1 MGQVVENGINLVY
14 QLLDQEDGTS
24 GHKRGMVKQMGT
36 LKYQQI
42 FEELK
47 TDILSGRYRW
57 GQKLP
62 SEAAL
67 MKRAGVSRITVVR
80 ALRELQHAGLVER
93 IAGSGTFARDSASL
107 ETRAFLFGLLIPELG
122 TTEIFAP
129 ICRAIASAP
138 AAKLHALLWG
148 NAGAASTSKQA
159 LSLLEQFIS
168 RSVDGVF
175 FAPLEFG
182 ADADRINH
190 RILRQ
195 LRKAQIATVLLDRR
209 VSRLSSRDRAD
220 ITGINHRHAAYMATE
235 HLLTTGCRKLCFVT
249 SRSASSSV
257 TDRHAGFQQAI
268 ADSGFATASTAH
280 FDLET
285 DTTALRRWVRFGKPL
300 GTVCVNDQVAGRV
313 LHLAMLWKLIVPDD
327 LRLTGID
334 DVGYASILPVPLTT
348 VKQPIEQIGQTALQ
362 LMLER
367 IYSPDRPT
375 REVLLDGELIVR
387 ESSVLHPT
395 ASHIGQRTEDRIQR

>member
-24 GHKRGMVKQMGT
+24 GHKRGMVKQMGM

-47 TDILSGRYRW
+47 TDILSGRYRR

>member
-1 MGQVVENGINLVY
+1 
-14 QLLDQEDGTS
+14 
-24 GHKRGMVKQMGT
+24 VKEMGT
-36 LKYQQI
+36 PKYQRI

-47 TDILSGRYRW
+47 TEIASGRYRH
-57 GQKLP
+57 GQKIP

-67 MKRAGVSRITVVR
+67 MNRTGMSRITVVR
-80 ALRELQHAGLVER
+80 ALRELQQAGLVER
-93 IAGSGTFARDSASL
+93 IAGSGTFARDAASL
-107 ETRAFLFGLLIPELG
+107 ESRAFLFGLLIPELG

-138 AAKLHALLWG
+138 AAKPHALLWG
-148 NAGAASTSKQA
+148 NGGAASTAKQA

-182 ADADRINH
+182 TDADKINH
-190 RILRQ
+190 RILRR
-195 LRKAQIATVLLDRR
+195 LRKAKIATVLLDRR

-220 ITGINHRHAAYMATE
+220 ITGLNHRHAVYVITE
-235 HLLTTGCRKLCFVT
+235 HLLNTGCRKLCFIT
-249 SRSASSSV
+249 SRSISSSV
-257 TDRHAGFQQAI
+257 VDRQAGFQQAI
-268 ADSGFATASTAH
+268 ADSGLKGVSAVH

-285 DTTALRRWVRFGKPL
+285 DSMAFRRWVRSGKSL
-300 GTVCVNDQVAGRV
+300 GVICVNDQVAGRV
-313 LHLAMLWKLIVPDD
+313 LHLVTLWKLSVPED
-327 LRLTGID
+327 LHLTGID

-367 IYSPDRPT
+367 IHSPDRPT

-387 ESSVLHPT
+387 KSSE
-395 ASHIGQRTEDRIQR
+395 GDRVVFPLAQHAEEEAVRR

>member
-1 MGQVVENGINLVY
+1 
-14 QLLDQEDGTS
+14 
-24 GHKRGMVKQMGT
+24 MVRLMGT
-36 LKYQQI
+36 LKYRQL

-47 TDILSGRYRW
+47 TDIICGRYRH

-62 SEAAL
+62 SEAGL
-67 MKRAGVSRITVVR
+67 IKRTGMSRITVIR
-80 ALRELQHAGLVER
+80 ALRELQQAGLIER
-93 IAGSGTFARDSASL
+93 VAGSGTFARGAASL

-138 AAKLHALLWG
+138 AAKPHALLWG
-148 NAGAASTSKQA
+148 NAGAASTAKQA

-168 RSVDGVF
+168 RPVDGVF

-182 ADADRINH
+182 AGADQINH
-190 RILRQ
+190 RILRR

-209 VSRLSSRDRAD
+209 VARLSSRDRAD
-220 ITGINHRHAAYMATE
+220 ITGINHRHAAYLTTE
-235 HLLTTGCRKLCFVT
+235 HLLKTGCRKLCFVT
-249 SRSASSSV
+249 SASTSSSV
-257 TDRHAGFQQAI
+257 ADRQAGFQQAI
-268 ADSGFATASTAH
+268 TDSGCKAGSAAH
-280 FDLET
+280 FDVET
-285 DTTALRRWVRFGKPL
+285 ESMAFRHWLRLGKPL
-300 GTVCVNDQVAGRV
+300 GIVCINDQVAGRV
-313 LHLAMLWKLIVPDD
+313 LYLAMHWKLRVPED

-334 DVGYASILPVPLTT
+334 DVGYASFLPVPLTT

-367 IYSPDRPT
+367 IHSPNRPT

-387 ESSVLHPT
+387 ESSQLHSVPPH
-395 ASHIGQRTEDRIQR
+395 AGQRTG

>member
-1 MGQVVENGINLVY
+1 MLKE
-14 QLLDQEDGTS
+14 
-24 GHKRGMVKQMGT
+24 MGT
-36 LKYQQI
+36 PKYQQI

-47 TDILSGRYRW
+47 TDILSGRYRH

-67 MKRAGVSRITVVR
+67 MKRTGMSRITVVR
-80 ALRELQHAGLVER
+80 ALRELQQTGLIER
-93 IAGSGTFARDSASL
+93 VAGSGTFARGAASL

-138 AAKLHALLWG
+138 AAKQHALLWG
-148 NAGAASTSKQA
+148 NAGAASAAKQA
-159 LSLLEQFIS
+159 LSLLEQFIN

-182 ADADRINH
+182 TDADKINH

-220 ITGINHRHAAYMATE
+220 ITGINHRHAAYLATE
-235 HLLTTGCRKLCFVT
+235 HLLKTGCRKLCFIT

-257 TDRHAGFQQAI
+257 TDRQAGFRQAI
-268 ADSGFATASTAH
+268 ADSGFKAVSAAH

-285 DTTALRRWVRFGKPL
+285 ESAALRRWVRFGKPL
-300 GTVCVNDQVAGRV
+300 GMVGVNDQVAGRV
-313 LHLAMLWKLIVPDD
+313 LQFSTLWN
-327 LRLTGID
+327 LRIPEDVRMTGID
-334 DVGYASILPVPLTT
+334 DVGYASILPIPLTT

-367 IYSPDRPT
+367 IHTPSRPT

-387 ESSVLHPT
+387 ESSDLHFGLPSTSQRPT
-395 ASHIGQRTEDRIQR
+395 QEAIRQ

>member
-1 MGQVVENGINLVY
+1 LEFDSTHQVPLEGV
-14 QLLDQEDGTS
+14 
-24 GHKRGMVKQMGT
+24 VKEMGT
-36 LKYQQI
+36 PKYQRI

-47 TDILSGRYRW
+47 TDIASGRYRH
-57 GQKLP
+57 GQKMP

-67 MKRAGVSRITVVR
+67 MNRTGMSRITVVR
-80 ALRELQHAGLVER
+80 ALRELQVAGLVER
-93 IAGSGTFARDSASL
+93 IAGSGTFARGATSL

-129 ICRAIASAP
+129 ICRAIASSP
-138 AAKLHALLWG
+138 AAKPHALLWG
-148 NAGAASTSKQA
+148 NGGAASTAKQA

-182 ADADRINH
+182 ADADKINH
-190 RILRQ
+190 RILRR
-195 LRKAQIATVLLDRR
+195 LRKVKIATVLLDRR

-220 ITGINHRHAAYMATE
+220 ITGLNHRHAAYVVTE
-235 HLLTTGCRKLCFVT
+235 HLLKTGCRKLCFVT
-249 SRSASSSV
+249 SRSVSSSV
-257 TDRHAGFQQAI
+257 VDRLAGFHQAV
-268 ADSGFATASTAH
+268 ADSGLGGISEAH

-285 DTTALRRWVRFGKPL
+285 DSTAFRRWARSGRPRGVI
-300 GTVCVNDQVAGRV
+300 CVNDQVAGQV
-313 LHLAMLWKLIVPDD
+313 LHLATLWKLSVPED

-367 IYSPDRPT
+367 IHSRERPT

-387 ESSVLHPT
+387 ESSYRQSSSSVC
-395 ASHIGQRTEDRIQR
+395 A

>member
-1 MGQVVENGINLVY
+1 
-14 QLLDQEDGTS
+14 
-24 GHKRGMVKQMGT
+24 MGT
-36 LKYQQI
+36 AKYQQL
-42 FEELK
+42 FDELK
-47 TDILSGRYRW
+47 TDIASGRYRH
-57 GQKLP
+57 GQKIP
-62 SEAAL
+62 SEAVL
-67 MKRAGVSRITVVR
+67 MKRTGMSRITVVR
-80 ALRELQHAGLVER
+80 ALRELQQAGLVER
-93 IAGSGTFARDSASL
+93 IAGSGTFARSVSL
-107 ETRAFLFGLLIPELG
+107 ETRAFFFGLLIPELG

-138 AAKLHALLWG
+138 AAKPHALLWG
-148 NAGAASTSKQA
+148 NAGAASTGKQA
-159 LSLLEQFIS
+159 LSLLKQFIS

-182 ADADRINH
+182 PDADKINH

-220 ITGINHRHAAYMATE
+220 ITGINHRHAAYVVTE
-235 HLLTTGCRKLCFVT
+235 HLLKSGCRTLCFVT
-249 SRSASSSV
+249 SRSLSSSV
-257 TDRHAGFQQAI
+257 ADRQAGFQQAI
-268 ADSGFATASTAH
+268 ADGGFQKASAAH

-285 DTTALRRWVRFGKPL
+285 DSMAFQRWVRLGKPL
-300 GTVCVNDQVAGRV
+300 GIVSVNDQVAGRV
-313 LHLAMLWKLIVPDD
+313 LHLATLWKLSVPED

-348 VKQPIEQIGQTALQ
+348 VRQPIEQIGQTALQ

-367 IYSPDRPT
+367 IHSPARPT

-387 ESSVLHPT
+387 RSSGSDSVT
-395 ASHIGQRTEDRIQR
+395 SV

>member
-1 MGQVVENGINLVY
+1 
-14 QLLDQEDGTS
+14 
-24 GHKRGMVKQMGT
+24 MGT
-36 LKYQQI
+36 AKYQQL
-42 FEELK
+42 FEEIK
-47 TDILSGRYRW
+47 TDIASGRYRH
-57 GQKLP
+57 GQKIP

-67 MKRAGVSRITVVR
+67 MNRTGMSRITVVR

-93 IAGSGTFARDSASL
+93 IAGSGTFARGAASV
-107 ETRAFLFGLLIPELG
+107 ETRALLFGLLIPELG

-138 AAKLHALLWG
+138 AAKPHALLWG
-148 NAGAASTSKQA
+148 NAGAASTAKQA
-159 LSLLEQFIS
+159 VSLLEQFLC

-182 ADADRINH
+182 TDADKINH

-220 ITGINHRHAAYMATE
+220 ITGINHRHAAYVATE
-235 HLLTTGCRKLCFVT
+235 HLLKTGCRKLCFVT
-249 SRSASSSV
+249 CKSASSSV
-257 TDRHAGFQQAI
+257 TDRLAGFQQAI
-268 ADSGFATASTAH
+268 TDRGLPATAAVH

-285 DTTALRRWVRFGKPL
+285 DSIAFRRWVRLGKPL
-300 GTVCVNDQVAGRV
+300 GIACVNDQVAGRV
-313 LHLAMLWKLIVPDD
+313 LHLATLWKLSVPED

-367 IYSPDRPT
+367 IHSPDRPT

-387 ESSVLHPT
+387 KSSDLDSVPSGVARH
-395 ASHIGQRTEDRIQR
+395 AEAEAIR

>member
-1 MGQVVENGINLVY
+1 
-14 QLLDQEDGTS
+14 
-24 GHKRGMVKQMGT
+24 VKEMGT
-36 LKYQQI
+36 LKYQQL

-47 TDILSGRYRW
+47 ADILSGRYRR

-67 MKRAGVSRITVVR
+67 MKRTGVSRITVVR

-93 IAGSGTFARDSASL
+93 IAGSGTFARHSASL

-122 TTEIFAP
+122 LTEIFAP

-138 AAKLHALLWG
+138 AAKMHALLWG
-148 NAGAASTSKQA
+148 NAGAASTAKQA
-159 LSLLEQFIS
+159 LSLLEQFIG

-182 ADADRINH
+182 PDADRINR

-209 VSRLSSRDRAD
+209 ASRLSSRDRAD
-220 ITGINHRHAAYMATE
+220 ITGINHKHAAYVATE
-235 HLLTTGCRKLCFVT
+235 HLLTTECRKLCFVT
-249 SRSASSSV
+249 ARSTSSSV
-257 TDRHAGFQQAI
+257 RDRHAGFQQAI
-268 ADSGFATASTAH
+268 ADSRFATASTAH

-285 DTTALRRWVRFGKPL
+285 DTVALRRWVRYGKPF
-300 GTVCVNDQVAGRV
+300 GVVCLNDQVAGRL
-313 LHLAMLWKLIVPDD
+313 LHLVTLWNLMVPDD

-334 DVGYASILPVPLTT
+334 DVGCASILPVPLTT

-367 IYSPDRPT
+367 IHSPDRPP
-375 REVLLDGELIVR
+375 REVLLEGELIVR
-387 ESSVLHPT
+387 KSSRLHP
-395 ASHIGQRTEDRIQR
+395 ANIGQRTEEGIRR

>member
-1 MGQVVENGINLVY
+1 
-14 QLLDQEDGTS
+14 
-24 GHKRGMVKQMGT
+24 MGT
-36 LKYQQI
+36 VKYQQL
-42 FEELK
+42 FEEMK
-47 TDILSGRYRW
+47 TDIASGRYRH
-57 GQKLP
+57 GQKMP

-67 MKRAGVSRITVVR
+67 MNRTGMSRITVVR

-93 IAGSGTFARDSASL
+93 IAGSGTFARGAASL
-107 ETRAFLFGLLIPELG
+107 ETRALLFGLLIPELG

-138 AAKLHALLWG
+138 AAKPHALLWG
-148 NAGAASTSKQA
+148 NAGAASTAKQA
-159 LSLLEQFIS
+159 VSLLEQFIS

-182 ADADRINH
+182 PDADKINH
-190 RILRQ
+190 RILRE

-220 ITGINHRHAAYMATE
+220 ITGINHRHAAYAATE
-235 HLLTTGCRKLCFVT
+235 HLLKTGCRKLCFVSST
-249 SRSASSSV
+249 SASSSV
-257 TDRHAGFQQAI
+257 SDRQAGFQQAI
-268 ADSGFATASTAH
+268 TDRGFPAASAVH

-285 DTTALRRWVRFGKPL
+285 DSIAFRRWVRLGKPL
-300 GTVCVNDQVAGRV
+300 GIVCVNDQVAGRV
-313 LHLAMLWKLIVPDD
+313 LHLATLWKLSVPED

-367 IYSPDRPT
+367 IHSPDRPT

-387 ESSVLHPT
+387 KSSDPDSVPSRVAPH
-395 ASHIGQRTEDRIQR
+395 AETEAMRR

>member
-1 MGQVVENGINLVY
+1 ML
-14 QLLDQEDGTS
+14 
-24 GHKRGMVKQMGT
+24 KQMGT
-36 LKYQQI
+36 PKYQRL

-47 TDILSGRYRW
+47 TDILSGRYRH

-67 MKRAGVSRITVVR
+67 MKRTGMSRITVVR
-80 ALRELQHAGLVER
+80 ALRELQQTGLVER
-93 IAGSGTFARDSASL
+93 VAGSGTFARGAASL

-138 AAKLHALLWG
+138 AAKHHALLWG
-148 NAGAASTSKQA
+148 NAGAASTAKQA

-182 ADADRINH
+182 TDADKINH

-220 ITGINHRHAAYMATE
+220 ITGINHRHAAYVATE
-235 HLLTTGCRKLCFVT
+235 HLLKTGCRKLCFVT

-257 TDRHAGFQQAI
+257 ADRQAGFHQAI
-268 ADSGFATASTAH
+268 TDSGIKGVSAAH
-280 FDLET
+280 FDLE
-285 DTTALRRWVRFGKPL
+285 AESVVFRRWVRLGKPL
-300 GTVCVNDQVAGRV
+300 GMVGVNDQVAGRV
-313 LHLAMLWKLIVPDD
+313 LQLAALWNLRIPEDV
-327 LRLTGID
+327 RLTGID

-367 IYSPDRPT
+367 IHSPTRPT

-387 ESSVLHPT
+387 QSSDLQSGL
-395 ASHIGQRTEDRIQR
+395 SHITQRPTEEAIRQ